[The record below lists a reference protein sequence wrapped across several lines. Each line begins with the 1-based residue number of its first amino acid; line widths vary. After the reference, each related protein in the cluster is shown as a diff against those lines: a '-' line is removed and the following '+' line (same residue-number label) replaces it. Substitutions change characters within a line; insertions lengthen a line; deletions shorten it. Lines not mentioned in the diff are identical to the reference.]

1 MSNVFIL
8 AFLVP
13 VLSEGFQV
21 DVQNNSIIPDSGNIN
36 GELDHP
42 IFKCDKDGFSPN
54 PLSCKSYIKCSHHR
68 RYVMPCKEGYHFSNE
83 TGQCEPACDAHC
95 DQSLAC
101 ECGWS
106 TCEFKCEEP
115 NMIYKHP
122 EDCRKFVKCYD
133 RIPIVLECSKGLFF
147 NINKKRCLPKTRN
160 TCE

>member
-95 DQSLAC
+95 DQSL
-101 ECGWS
+101 
-106 TCEFKCEEP
+106 
-115 NMIYKHP
+115 
-122 EDCRKFVKCYD
+122 
-133 RIPIVLECSKGLFF
+133 
-147 NINKKRCLPKTRN
+147 
-160 TCE
+160 